1 MVISERK
8 PMEEILGFLK
18 GCEKIVLVGC
28 GQCASA
34 CNVGGAPEIEEMTA
48 LLEAEGKK
56 VLGHVMPDST
66 CNLLL
71 NKKELKSVKE
81 ELKEADAVLSLACG
95 DGTQTIMKNTKKQ
108 NIPVYPAN
116 NTMFI
121 GETKRIGE
129 FEEACKACGDCELGW
144 TGGICPVTMCAK
156 GLINGA
162 CGGAKNGKCEVS
174 QDNDCAWVKIY
185 ERLKDIDQ
193 LDNLLE
199 IRPMKDY
206 SKQNNPRSLNL
217 KEKQNQKTTAKA

>member
-18 GCEKIVLVGC
+18 GCEKVILVGC

-34 CNVGGAPEIEEMTA
+34 CKVGGAPEIEEMTA
-48 LLEAEGKK
+48 LLEAEGKT
-56 VLGHVMPDST
+56 VLGSVLPDST

-81 ELKEADAVLSLACG
+81 ELKQADAVLSLACG

-121 GETKRIGE
+121 GEVERVGK
-129 FEEACKACGDCELGW
+129 FEEACKACGKCVAACPRKLIEIVPYDMKHLVKCNSKDKGKDVMKACKVGCIGCKMCEKACQFYAVKVLDNVAHIDPEKC
-144 TGGICPVTMCAK
+144 TGC
-156 GLINGA
+156 GA
-162 CGGAKNGKCEVS
+162 CAAKCPKKV
-174 QDNDCAWVKIY
+174 I
-185 ERLKDIDQ
+185 L
-193 LDNLLE
+193 
-199 IRPMKDY
+199 
-206 SKQNNPRSLNL
+206 
-217 KEKQNQKTTAKA
+217 

>member
-1 MVISERK
+1 MIISENK
-8 PMEEILGFLK
+8 PINEILGFLK
-18 GCEKIVLVGC
+18 NVEKVVLIGCN
-28 GQCASA
+28 QCAAICKS
-34 CNVGGAPEIEEMTA
+34 GGEEEVLKMKEALEIE
-48 LLEAEGKK
+48 GKT
-56 VLGHVMPDST
+56 VLGYRILDPA
-66 CNLLL
+66 CNLLKSKKDL
-71 NKKELKSVKE
+71 KELKS
-81 ELKEADAVLSLACG
+81 ELADADAVLSLACG
-95 DGTQTIMKNTKKQ
+95 DGTQTIVKNLK

-121 GETKRIGE
+121 GETR
-129 FEEACKACGDCELGW
+129 ELENLKKHVRLVEIVNLDGLVEYV
-144 TGGICPVTMCAK
+144 PVTMCAK